1 MVMMR
6 CIDTQKTSHTKD
18 DDGDDDYHYVDGD
31 DDYHYVD
38 GDDDYHY
45 ADGDDGD
52 ASSMVMMSQGRVQ
65 KYPARL
71 R

>member
-18 DDGDDDYHYVDGD
+18 D
-31 DDYHYVD
+31 D